1 MAVAARM
8 HLSGL
13 WDLVIG
19 GMNMKY
25 LKLAL
30 AGAAACAVA
39 GPAFATACSL
49 TDISPTALACSG
61 GYDGNVLSNNPADV
75 AIEKTGLAAIGF
87 TWDGTHFGSF
97 PKLSPLGGAT
107 NIDFPGLLHGISY
120 VGIHV
125 GGKGGGQTTF
135 YKFDAGSSL
144 DAFTLHL
151 ADSSGAVLY
160 WTDPGTP
167 SVPEPASW
175 ALMLGGFGLVGGALR
190 SHRRSVSFA

>member
-1 MAVAARM
+1 
-8 HLSGL
+8 
-13 WDLVIG
+13 
-19 GMNMKY
+19 MKY

-61 GYDGNVLSNNPADV
+61 GYDGNVLSNKASDV
-75 AIEKTGLAAIGF
+75 VTEKAGLAAIGF
-87 TWDGTHFGSF
+87 TWDGLHFSTL
-97 PKLSPLGGAT
+97 PKLDLDGKAPLPLS
-107 NIDFPGLLHGISY
+107 IDFPGLLHGISY

-125 GGKGGGQTTF
+125 GGSGGGQTTF

-144 DAFTLHL
+144 DAFSLHL
-151 ADSSGAVLY
+151 GKGSGAVLY

-175 ALMLGGFGLVGGALR
+175 ALMVGGFGLVGGALR
-190 SHRRSVSFA
+190 SRRQTASFA

>member
-1 MAVAARM
+1 
-8 HLSGL
+8 
-13 WDLVIG
+13 
-19 GMNMKY
+19 MKY

-30 AGAAACAVA
+30 AGAAACALA
-39 GPAFATACSL
+39 GPAFATACAL

-61 GYDGNVLSNNPADV
+61 GYSGNLLSGSPADIL
-75 AIEKTGLAAIGF
+75 AQKAGLAAIGF
-87 TWDGTHFGSF
+87 TWDGTGFGTL
-97 PKLSPLGGAT
+97 PKLSPLLGAT
-107 NIDFPGLLHGISY
+107 NIDFAGLLHGITY

-125 GGKGGGQTTF
+125 GGGAGGGQTTF

-151 ADSSGAVLY
+151 AASSGAVLY
-160 WTDPGTP
+160 LTDPGTP